1 MASTQD
7 PYAELRALEREFFR
21 IDDDVVRRIRKLK
34 PRLME
39 YAAKALDTVFD
50 HLRTNPI
57 VADYFADEDNL
68 AFLTSGMLSHCD
80 RVLSARFDA
89 DYYEAV
95 SQMGLRHS
103 KLAYPSFVYTAAYSN
118 MLTSMQEQAAKDR
131 KRFSEEDAAAL
142 NRVALYDVE
151 LAQSAFFQHQI
162 EKVRSL
168 NADMAKVQ
176 HLIDRPNAA

>member
-39 YAAKALDTVFD
+39 YAKQALDTVFD
-50 HLRTNPI
+50 HLKTNPI

-68 AFLTSGMLSHCD
+68 AFLTSGMLAHCD

-103 KLAYPSFVYTAAYSN
+103 KLDYPSFVYTAAYSN
-118 MLTSMQEQAAKDR
+118 MLTSMQHQAAKDR
-131 KRFSEEDAAAL
+131 KRFSEAMPPPSIAS
-142 NRVALYDVE
+142 RCTM
-151 LAQSAFFQHQI
+151 SSWPRPPSSST
-162 EKVRSL
+162 RSRKSVPS
-168 NADMAKVQ
+168 MPTWPRCS
-176 HLIDRPNAA
+176 I